1 MSYIGWVM
9 KTVTLSFNIEIC
21 AKPKAIFQYVS
32 DWEKQ
37 SEWIL
42 FTKVKLL
49 KGAPQQKDPLL
60 LAITKIG
67 PIKVQ
72 DTMVVTDWQPFER
85 VVVEHTGR
93 MVLGKGVFTIKK
105 ISNDVSSFTWQE
117 ITPIPFGIV
126 GRICLV
132 FVKPLLNFLF
142 NASLKK
148 LKNNVEQNITQ
159 N

>member
-21 AKPKAIFQYVS
+21 AKPKAIFHYVS

-42 FTKVKLL
+42 FTKVKLIE
-49 KGAPQQKDPLL
+49 GSPNQKDPLL